1 MGKQPGI
8 RSILNHQHE
17 SNDYLMLPTI
27 IESLMG
33 TQFSTIQFQE
43 PDAYPIPLIES
54 CYTNST
60 AKNPRITRWFHLKL
74 RCKVNKE
81 ILFLETNTIL
91 YIF

>member
-1 MGKQPGI
+1 MGKQLGI

-17 SNDYLMLPTI
+17 LSGYLMLPTI

-43 PDAYPIPLIES
+43 AGARPIPLVES

-60 AKNPRITRWFHLKL
+60 TKNPRIAR
-74 RCKVNKE
+74 
-81 ILFLETNTIL
+81 
-91 YIF
+91 